1 MKIFRVRL
9 VFSVLALA
17 AIACSITLPDLDQ
30 PSDEPTASAP
40 TFTPFVSTTQP
51 TLPSVVRPSLFESV
65 DLVDL
70 YQQVNPGVVTIWTYA
85 ELGDPHDELTPTGQG
100 SGFVIDFD
108 GHIITN
114 QHVITGSSSI
124 EVALPSGYHYWAEI
138 IGTDPDSDLALLNID
153 APASVLSPLPL
164 GDSDFVQVGD
174 FVVAIGNPFGLSG
187 TMTAGIVSAIGR
199 TLGSEHEA
207 PGGGVFSAGAIIQTD
222 AAINPGN
229 SGGPLLNLNGEVI
242 GVNRAIRTE
251 NFTSAGDPTNS
262 GVGFAVPVNIVRRVV
277 PSLIAEGSYS
287 YPYLGI
293 SSISGDVLNLP
304 VLQFLDLPENARGAY
319 VTCVTS
325 GSPADHAGLIGSENC
340 GEGGLTPG
348 GDLIVAINTVRIDD
362 FSDLISYLIMKT
374 EPGMEINLTVFRDNE
389 EVDISLTVGARP

>member
-1 MKIFRVRL
+1 MKIFHVRL

-30 PSDEPTASAP
+30 PTDEPTASTS
-40 TFTPFVSTTQP
+40 TFTPFVSAPQP
-51 TLPSVVRPSLFESV
+51 TLSGVVRPSLLENV
-65 DLVDL
+65 NLVDL

-85 ELGDPHDELTPTGQG
+85 ELGGPHDELTPTGQG
-100 SGFVIDFD
+100 SGFVIDIE
-108 GHIITN
+108 GHIVTN

-124 EVALPSGYHYWAEI
+124 EVAFPSGHHFWAEI
-138 IGTDPDSDLALLNID
+138 IGVDPDSDLALLSID
-153 APASVLSPLPL
+153 APVSILSPLPL
-164 GDSDFVQVGD
+164 GNSDFVQVGD

-187 TMTAGIVSAIGR
+187 TMTSGIVSAIGR
-199 TLGSEHEA
+199 TLGSEREA

-304 VLQFLDLPENARGAY
+304 VLQFLGLPENARGAY
-319 VTCVTS
+319 ITCITS
-325 GSPADHAGLIGSENC
+325 GGPADDAGLKGSDNC

-348 GDLIVAINTVRIDD
+348 GDLIVAIDAVRIND
-362 FSDLISYLIMKT
+362 FSDLISYLIMNT
-374 EPGMEINLTVFRDNE
+374 EPGREINLTVFRNNE
-389 EVDISLTVGARP
+389 EVDISLIVGARP

>member
-1 MKIFRVRL
+1 MKNFRVRL

-85 ELGDPHDELTPTGQG
+85 ELGGPHDELTPTGQG

-124 EVALPSGYHYWAEI
+124 EVALPSGHHYWAEI
-138 IGTDPDSDLALLNID
+138 IGTDPDSDLALLSID

-164 GDSDFVQVGD
+164 GDSDIVQVGD

-199 TLGSEHEA
+199 TLGSEREA

-304 VLQFLDLPENARGAY
+304 VLQFLNLPENARGAY
-319 VTCVTS
+319 ITCVTP
-325 GSPADHAGLIGSENC
+325 GGPADHAGLLGSENC
-340 GEGGLTPG
+340 GEGGLTTG
-348 GDLIVAINTVRIDD
+348 GDLIVAIDTVRIDD